1 MRQPLDSQNSHQKC
15 LSFGYLINE
24 DDLKDYQRQ
33 RQCQTP
39 LIPYPLPIILY
50 PISHIQYLISH
61 TSYPLSLI
69 PYSLSLIEA
78 GAELGN
84 FTDII
89 LGK

>member
-39 LIPYPLPIILY
+39 LWGPKCQHEKCIKQNFYFRSSQWTPVPSLEKRGEGGHFWKIL
-50 PISHIQYLISH
+50 
-61 TSYPLSLI
+61 
-69 PYSLSLIEA
+69 
-78 GAELGN
+78 
-84 FTDII
+84 
-89 LGK
+89 

>member
-50 PISHIQYLISH
+50 PISH